1 MGNFMEKFRTIL
13 ASGQI
18 DKPEDIEALLPELEA
33 ELDELDKIT
42 ADGLD
47 WDDADEILGDILP
60 DVMKIARKHTKGK
73 SADELEEL
81 LYNFVIVL
89 KVHYG
94 WDIWAVPEFI
104 ERKAIRKIVRIV
116 FKAVSKDQKDPE
128 TDSTALSA
136 VE

>member
-1 MGNFMEKFRTIL
+1 MGNFLDKFKSIL
-13 ASGQI
+13 ASGDI
-18 DKPEDIEALLPELEA
+18 DKADDIEALLPELEA
-33 ELDELDKIT
+33 ELDELDAIT
-42 ADGLD
+42 ADGLS

-60 DVMKIARKHTKGK
+60 DVMKVARKHTKGK
-73 SADELEEL
+73 SADEIEEL
-81 LYNFVIVL
+81 LYNFVLVL

-94 WDIWAVPEFI
+94 WDVWMVPEWI

-116 FKAVSKDQKDPE
+116 FKAISKDQKDPE

>member
-1 MGNFMEKFRTIL
+1 MGNFMEKFKSIL
-13 ASGQI
+13 ASGAI
-18 DKPEDIEALLPELEA
+18 DGAEDIKALLPELEA

-60 DVMKIARKHTKGK
+60 DIMKVARKHTKGK
-73 SADELEEL
+73 SADEIEEL
-81 LYNFVIVL
+81 LYNFVLVL
-89 KVHYG
+89 KTHYK
-94 WDIWAVPEFI
+94 WDVWLVPEFV
-104 ERKAIRKIVRIV
+104 ERKAIRKIVSIV